1 MKVLDTFNLTGKV
14 ALVTGGAG
22 LYGRQIVEALA
33 EAGARTFVASR
44 NLRNLEVLAEELG
57 VSGVEINTLEFDQGS
72 EESILRLHK
81 EIMERAGKIDILV
94 NNAVLRPMKDWSSPR
109 SEFEES
115 MRVNMT
121 GTFLMTRVFGE
132 TMAEGGSGSII
143 NVGSIQGMVGPDYT
157 LYEGLNW
164 GTPPDYFIH
173 KGGMEQLTRFAASRL
188 GPHGVRVNTISP
200 GGFFNHQDPKFV
212 DRYNART
219 FLGRMA
225 NETDLKGVVVF
236 LASDASSYIT
246 GANIAVDGGYTAK

>member
-1 MKVLDTFNLTGKV
+1 VNVLDTFQLTGKV

-22 LYGRQIVEALA
+22 LFGRQIVEALA

-44 NLRNLEVLAEELG
+44 NIANLEKLAGEFKE
-57 VSGVEINTLEFDQGS
+57 SGLEISPLEFDQGS
-72 EESILRLHK
+72 EGSILHLHR
-81 EIMERAGKIDILV
+81 EVMERAGKIDILI
-94 NNAVLRPMKDWSSPR
+94 NNSVLRPMKDWSSPS

-115 MRVNMT
+115 MKVNIT
-121 GTFLMTRVFGE
+121 GVFLMTRVFGE
-132 TMAEGGSGSII
+132 SMAERGSGSIV

-188 GPHGVRVNTISP
+188 GPHGVRVNTIGP
-200 GGFFNHQDPKFV
+200 GGFFNNQDPKFV
-212 DRYNART
+212 ERYNART

-236 LASDASSYIT
+236 LASDASAYIT